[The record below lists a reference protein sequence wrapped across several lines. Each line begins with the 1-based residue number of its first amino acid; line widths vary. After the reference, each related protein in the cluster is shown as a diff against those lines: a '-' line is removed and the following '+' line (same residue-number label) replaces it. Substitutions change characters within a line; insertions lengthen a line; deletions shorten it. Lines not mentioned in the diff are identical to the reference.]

1 MFARR
6 IGLFIEKK
14 ELEEAGVLADFM
26 ANIVEASLEEKLSVL
41 SALGV
46 KDRLEKV
53 NELLARQVQGIKR
66 NTKITTITSEYYF
79 HSSTTY
85 PISMEKGYKI

>member
-26 ANIVEASLEEKLSVL
+26 ANIVEASLEEKLGVL
-41 SALGV
+41 SALGI

-66 NTKITTITSEYYF
+66 NTKITTITSEYNF
-79 HSSTTY
+79 HPST
-85 PISMEKGYKI
+85 PVL